1 MTVRTASLR
10 LRCKLER
17 GNYLAEGNSPA
28 KIIGATPVISAA
40 VGNVTVNGTVGTA
53 ITETQVAVDL
63 TNDTF
68 KSNLSGNWITNL
80 PAGLSQSV
88 SYGGTTR
95 AIITISGTPTAA
107 STEQIA
113 ITIPEDQLI
122 VNTEDLTVTAN
133 ADAKFNILAA
143 ETYTV
148 SFSANGG
155 TGTMA
160 DVTGVSGEYTLPANG
175 FTAPA
180 GKQFKAWSVGGSEK
194 AVGDKIAVTANTT
207 VTAVWE
213 DIPVVTYTVSGTATS
228 FGSNTDN
235 VILQLIAEGY
245 SEADY
250 EVFVKGNTAEY
261 SIEGVAPG
269 TYTMKVMKNNHVTRE
284 YTVTVSTENVT
295 QDVEIW
301 LLGDVNGDGKVTTI
315 DFVRVNSHARGVT
328 LLSDYELKCADVV
341 GTDGKVTTA
350 DEIRINAHAKG
361 TSLLW

>member
-68 KSNLSGNWITNL
+68 ESNLSGNWITNL

-107 STEQIA
+107 STEQIV

-133 ADAKFNILAA
+133 ADAKFNIMAP
-143 ETYTV
+143 TYTV
-148 SFSANGG
+148 TINAGANMTLASGNANQSG
-155 TGTMA
+155 LSGAMTDTVYTAA
-160 DVTGVSGEYTLPANG
+160 DGYYFPTDYAVAAVNGISVTRNSYTQITVSGTP
-175 FTAPA
+175 
-180 GKQFKAWSVGGSEK
+180 
-194 AVGDKIAVTANTT
+194 TANTT
-207 VTAVWE
+207 ITLDPATAK
-213 DIPVVTYTVSGTATS
+213 T
-228 FGSNTDN
+228 
-235 VILQLIAEGY
+235 ILA
-245 SEADY
+245 
-250 EVFVKGNTAEY
+250 
-261 SIEGVAPG
+261 
-269 TYTMKVMKNNHVTRE
+269 
-284 YTVTVSTENVT
+284 
-295 QDVEIW
+295 
-301 LLGDVNGDGKVTTI
+301 DVNGDGQIDTI
-315 DFVRVNSHARGVT
+315 DLTIMRKY
-328 LLSDYELKCADVV
+328 LSGYTVEMNVA
-341 GTDGKVTTA
+341 TA
-350 DEIRINAHAKG
+350 DLNGDG
-361 TSLLW
+361 TVDTIDLTLMRKYLAGYEVIFAQ

>member
-68 KSNLSGNWITNL
+68 ESSLSGNWITNL

-133 ADAKFNILAA
+133 ADAKFNISAPA
-143 ETYTV
+143 TYTV
-148 SFSANGG
+148 SFAANGG

-160 DVTGVSGEYTLPANG
+160 AATGVSANTRSLQTALLLLPASSSRLGALAAAKRLPATRLPLPLTLP
-175 FTAPA
+175 
-180 GKQFKAWSVGGSEK
+180 
-194 AVGDKIAVTANTT
+194 
-207 VTAVWE
+207 
-213 DIPVVTYTVSGTATS
+213 
-228 FGSNTDN
+228 
-235 VILQLIAEGY
+235 
-245 SEADY
+245 
-250 EVFVKGNTAEY
+250 
-261 SIEGVAPG
+261 
-269 TYTMKVMKNNHVTRE
+269 
-284 YTVTVSTENVT
+284 
-295 QDVEIW
+295 
-301 LLGDVNGDGKVTTI
+301 
-315 DFVRVNSHARGVT
+315 
-328 LLSDYELKCADVV
+328 
-341 GTDGKVTTA
+341 
-350 DEIRINAHAKG
+350 
-361 TSLLW
+361 

>member
-68 KSNLSGNWITNL
+68 ESNLSGNWITNL

-133 ADAKFNILAA
+133 ANAKFNISAA
-143 ETYTV
+143 E
-148 SFSANGG
+148 
-155 TGTMA
+155 
-160 DVTGVSGEYTLPANG
+160 
-175 FTAPA
+175 
-180 GKQFKAWSVGGSEK
+180 
-194 AVGDKIAVTANTT
+194 
-207 VTAVWE
+207 
-213 DIPVVTYTVSGTATS
+213 TYTVSGTATS
-228 FGSNTDN
+228 FGSETDN

-250 EVFVKGNTAEY
+250 EVFVKGNTASY
-261 SIEGVAPG
+261 SISNVEPG
-269 TYTMKVMKNNHVTRE
+269 TYTMKVMKAGHA
-284 YTVTVSTENVT
+284 TETYSVIVGTGNLTQNVA
-295 QDVEIW
+295 
-301 LLGDVNGDGKVTTI
+301 LYMMGDVNKSGTITVTDANWI
-315 DFVRVNSHARGVT
+315 RQYVVGSREFDEQQIRI
-328 LLSDYELKCADVV
+328 ADVNNSG
-341 GTDGKVTTA
+341 GTKPITVTDA
-350 DEIRINAHAKG
+350 NWVRQRVIGARD
-361 TSLLW
+361 SLYKPVL

>member
-40 VGNVTVNGTVGTA
+40 VGNVTVSGTVGTA
-53 ITETQVAVDL
+53 ITETQFAVDL

-80 PAGLSQSV
+80 PAGLIQSV
-88 SYGGTTR
+88 RYGGTTR

-133 ADAKFNILAA
+133 ADAKFNISAA

-148 SFSANGG
+148 SFAANGG

-160 DVTGVSGEYTLPANG
+160 AATGVSGEYTLPANG

-194 AVGDKIAVTANTT
+194 AVGDKITVTANTT

-250 EVFVKGNTAEY
+250 EVFGKGNTAEY

-315 DFVRVNSHARGVT
+315 YFVRVNSHARGVT

-350 DEIRINAHAKG
+350 DAIRINAHAKG